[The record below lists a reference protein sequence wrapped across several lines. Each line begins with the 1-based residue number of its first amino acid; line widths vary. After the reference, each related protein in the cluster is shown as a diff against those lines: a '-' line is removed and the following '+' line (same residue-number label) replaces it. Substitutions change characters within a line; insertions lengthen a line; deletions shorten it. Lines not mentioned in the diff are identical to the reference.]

1 MLQKVLLKSH
11 FNLNNKRAPS
21 QSSAHTINAACIF
34 FLRLEQFCMF
44 SSQSVFG
51 FFSHLV
57 QLGLLPVDEVV
68 KVEVLS

>member
-1 MLQKVLLKSH
+1 
-11 FNLNNKRAPS
+11 
-21 QSSAHTINAACIF
+21 
-34 FLRLEQFCMF
+34 MF